1 MKMLRNVQMYWNRR
15 KICRKSFV
23 DKKKNYNVITD
34 IRYDTSRNEELD
46 YFNWNNELFIILKI
60 LFFPPIFIGI
70 FFII

>member
-1 MKMLRNVQMYWNRR
+1 MYWNRR
-15 KICRKSFV
+15 KICRKYFV
-23 DKKKNYNVITD
+23 AKKKNYNVITD

-60 LFFPPIFIGI
+60 FFPPILLYII